1 MYIYIN
7 ELYCLFESNSLL
19 LIGSNVD
26 PIVYHGNSV
35 MQQITSTYRYYLTM
49 TLLQWTRILEKKIG
63 AVVLVLLIFTLLP
76 SSDITTV
83 AAVAAAEAAIEGEE
97 ATATASA
104 TTQPTEEFF
113 YLCSSGHL
121 SNNNGNA
128 DESDKSNNDTNELE
142 EKFRTILVNNPS
154 YVNSRTNSGETC
166 LHLTGIHG
174 NAIVTKLLLETGIA
188 DVNIRTTYDK
198 GLRMVRS

>member
-1 MYIYIN
+1 
-7 ELYCLFESNSLL
+7 
-19 LIGSNVD
+19 
-26 PIVYHGNSV
+26 
-35 MQQITSTYRYYLTM
+35 M

-128 DESDKSNNDTNELE
+128 DESDKINNDTNELE

-198 GLRMVRS
+198 GLRMVRT

>member
-1 MYIYIN
+1 MNYFVY
-7 ELYCLFESNSLL
+7 LFVFQFTFTYWFKR
-19 LIGSNVD
+19 GSNRVPWRSVD
-26 PIVYHGNSV
+26 MATNK
-35 MQQITSTYRYYLTM
+35 QFRTYRYYLTM

-63 AVVLVLLIFTLLP
+63 VVVLVLLIFTLLP

-83 AAVAAAEAAIEGEE
+83 AAVAAAAAAIEGEE

-128 DESDKSNNDTNELE
+128 DESDKRNNDTNELE

-198 GLRMVRS
+198 GLRMVRT